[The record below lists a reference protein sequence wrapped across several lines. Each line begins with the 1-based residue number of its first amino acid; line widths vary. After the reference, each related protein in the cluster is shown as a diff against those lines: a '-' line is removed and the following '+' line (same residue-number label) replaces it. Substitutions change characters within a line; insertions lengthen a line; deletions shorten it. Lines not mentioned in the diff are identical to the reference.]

1 MKSRVPPLG
10 WEVCGTF
17 RLLTRNKFDWGYV
30 LFLDWYLL
38 RVGNFKPPQKGSWLL
53 SKLLTSTFVL
63 FLWES
68 PCPPPSFP
76 SPPYKALWCTRFIW
90 IRPLP
95 RLCIHEYFGHNY
107 FSLCAIFFIF
117 VCIKE
122 QGWLRRDKQTW
133 ITDDELDKFR
143 QSFSRC
149 ANHKVNAVNNSPF
162 SSLFN
167 VLRERKQLPYN
178 DNSMI
183 TMVFVHKKW
192 LFICY

>member
-1 MKSRVPPLG
+1 MKNSKHVCLFFICRATQPGHYLIVFITPQKSLLKSSYQKNTCQIFAPKKILESKISNPKKSFDHLCHMKSRVPPLG

-76 SPPYKALWCTRFIW
+76 SPPPYKAL
-90 IRPLP
+90 
-95 RLCIHEYFGHNY
+95 
-107 FSLCAIFFIF
+107 
-117 VCIKE
+117 
-122 QGWLRRDKQTW
+122 
-133 ITDDELDKFR
+133 
-143 QSFSRC
+143 
-149 ANHKVNAVNNSPF
+149 
-162 SSLFN
+162 
-167 VLRERKQLPYN
+167 
-178 DNSMI
+178 
-183 TMVFVHKKW
+183 
-192 LFICY
+192 